1 MLWKAWEQSKK
12 SIAEGHKEAIQRGD
26 ADCTFC
32 HCTTVTVRSLHDHPL
47 SGGSFMEDS
56 EVESLNTYPVYH
68 LICESYPLR
77 TQQIR
82 KLTLMEISDI
92 QLDWQRMYRTEHI
105 ISLKKNNSQWSTC
118 KCTVQ
123 VCYMQQSCIVDFR
136 SVWTKNNFRCQFA
149 LQWVNDWVW
158 HT

>member
-1 MLWKAWEQSKK
+1 MLWKAWEQRKK
-12 SIAEGHKEAIQRGD
+12 SIAERHKEAIQRGD
-26 ADCTFC
+26 TDCPFC
-32 HCTTVTVRSLHDHPL
+32 YCTTVTVRSLHDHPFL
-47 SGGSFMEDS
+47 AT
-56 EVESLNTYPVYH
+56 VLWKILKWNRYPVYH

-82 KLTLMEISDI
+82 KLTLMEINDI
-92 QLDWQRMYRTEHI
+92 KLDWRRKYQTEHI

-123 VCYMQQSCIVDFR
+123 VCYMKESCIVDFR

-149 LQWVNDWVW
+149 LQWVNDWV
-158 HT
+158 

>member
-1 MLWKAWEQSKK
+1 MPTVLSVTAQLWQYGHFTIIPFLATVLWKILKWN
-12 SIAEGHKEAIQRGD
+12 R
-26 ADCTFC
+26 
-32 HCTTVTVRSLHDHPL
+32 
-47 SGGSFMEDS
+47 
-56 EVESLNTYPVYH
+56 YPVYH

-82 KLTLMEISDI
+82 KLTHMRYPIFSWIDGESTKPNILSA
-92 QLDWQRMYRTEHI
+92 W
-105 ISLKKNNSQWSTC
+105 KKNDSQWSTC

-136 SVWTKNNFRCQFA
+136 SVWTKNNFRFQLA

-158 HT
+158 HIYLHPDILFLSSGHGTSVNVLYHLI

>member
-1 MLWKAWEQSKK
+1 MPTVLSVTAQLWQYGHFTIIPFLATVLWKILKWN
-12 SIAEGHKEAIQRGD
+12 R
-26 ADCTFC
+26 
-32 HCTTVTVRSLHDHPL
+32 
-47 SGGSFMEDS
+47 
-56 EVESLNTYPVYH
+56 YPVYH

-82 KLTLMEISDI
+82 KLTLMEIYDI
-92 QLDWQRMYRTEHI
+92 QLDWRRKYQTEHI

-136 SVWTKNNFRCQFA
+136 SVWTKNNFRFQLA

-158 HT
+158 HTYLHTHILFLSSGHGTSVNVLYHLI